1 MNQVFIGGSR
11 MITRLPQTVQERLDK
26 LIQNQLPVLIGDAN
40 GADKGVQAYLAQQQ
54 YPHVTVYC
62 MLHSCRNN
70 VGQWEVKSVE
80 AQKGDKGLTYFAR
93 KDEQMARDAA
103 YGLMLWDG
111 QSNGTLNNMLNLL
124 AEDKKVVVFLSRD
137 ESWHTL
143 RNADDLTKLL
153 ATCDAVALTTFE
165 KKLNLSAR
173 MGAQQLDLLAA

>member
-11 MITRLPQTVQERLDK
+11 MITDLPQAVQERLDK

-40 GADKGVQAYLAQQQ
+40 GADKSVQTYMAHQQ
-54 YPHVTVYC
+54 YSYVTVYC
-62 MLHSCRNN
+62 MLNSCRNN
-70 VGQWEVKSVE
+70 VGQWETKCIE
-80 AQKGDKGLTYFAR
+80 PQKGDKGLRYFAR
-93 KDEQMARDAA
+93 KDEQMARDAD

-124 AEDKKVVVFLSRD
+124 TDEKKAVVYLARD

-143 RNADDLTKLL
+143 RHWDDLTKLL
-153 ATCDAVALTTFE
+153 AGCDAVTLAGFE

-173 MGAQQLDLLAA
+173 MGARQLELVAA